1 MQKAASPLGGA
12 AKYCALPLG
21 GAQGCASMIKK
32 TGSFTGPV
40 KAWVY
45 DMKEHTE
52 QCVKRYLELAQ
63 VSSSKLHQRT
73 TPCIDDH
80 QLQASDA
87 TTKGSLEPIAS
98 RVVLKILYTARMGRP
113 DTLWSVNTL
122 ARKVTKWNKGCDK
135 RLHRL
140 IEYSET
146 SKEWVQLCFVGDN
159 VQDCWLA
166 LFVDASFAGDL
177 EDSKSTNGAYLCIV
191 GPRTFVP
198 VTWICKRQTAISHSS
213 TEAEVIS
220 LDAALRLEGIP
231 ALMLWELIMSV
242 FGSAKGTPLGAPY
255 SQRTRTRRRGHS
267 ALSSLINDIGDLDYV
282 PCTMPKSLGTGT
294 LIMFEDN
301 DAVIKQTIKG
311 RSPNMRHVARTHRVD
326 LDWLWE
332 RIRTDPGIF
341 IKYVG
346 TKEQIAD
353 MFTKGSFTA
362 DQWSKLCRL
371 AQIGKAETLA
381 K

>member
-1 MQKAASPLGGA
+1 
-12 AKYCALPLG
+12 
-21 GAQGCASMIKK
+21 
-32 TGSFTGPV
+32 
-40 KAWVY
+40 
-45 DMKEHTE
+45 MKEHTE
-52 QCVKRYLELAQ
+52 QCVERYIELAK
-63 VSSSKLHQRT
+63 VPSSKLLSRS

-80 QLQASDA
+80 QLSAADA

-140 IEYSET
+140 IEYLKT
-146 SKEWVQLCFVGDN
+146 TKDWVQLCFVGDLPE
-159 VQDCWLA
+159 DCWLA

-198 VTWICKRQTAISHSS
+198 VTWVCKRQTAISHSS

-220 LDAALRLEGIP
+220 LDAALRMEGLP
-231 ALMLWELIMSV
+231 SLMLWELIISV
-242 FGSAKGTPLGAPY
+242 FCPEKGGVQTPSLPKP
-255 SQRTRTRRRGHS
+255 TRRRQGYS
-267 ALSSLINDIGDLDYV
+267 ALSSLLHDVGDLDYV
-282 PCTMPKSLGTGT
+282 PCTIPPSRGIGKCV
-294 LIMFEDN
+294 IFEDN
-301 DAVIKQTIKG
+301 DAVIKQTVKG

-332 RIRTDPGIF
+332 RIRTDPGVYIR
-341 IKYVG
+341 YVG

-353 MFTKGSFTA
+353 MFTKGSFSA
-362 DQWSKLCRL
+362 DQWGNLLRL
-371 AQIGKAETLA
+371 AQIGDA
-381 K
+381 KSFTQ

>member
-1 MQKAASPLGGA
+1 M
-12 AKYCALPLG
+12 
-21 GAQGCASMIKK
+21 
-32 TGSFTGPV
+32 
-40 KAWVY
+40 
-45 DMKEHTE
+45 
-52 QCVKRYLELAQ
+52 
-63 VSSSKLHQRT
+63 
-73 TPCIDDH
+73 
-80 QLQASDA
+80 
-87 TTKGSLEPIAS
+87 
-98 RVVLKILYTARMGRP
+98 YTARLGRP

-140 IEYSET
+140 IEYLKT
-146 SKEWVQLCFVGDN
+146 TKDWVQLCFVGDYRK
-159 VQDCWLA
+159 DCWLA
-166 LFVDASFAGDL
+166 LVVDASFAGDL

-198 VTWICKRQTAISHSS
+198 VTWICKRQTAVSHSS

-220 LDAALRLEGIP
+220 LDAALRMEGLP
-231 ALMLWELIMSV
+231 SLLLWELIMIV
-242 FGSAKGTPLGAPY
+242 FDPNYKETFVSLQPQQPRYKKG
-255 SQRTRTRRRGHS
+255 RT
-267 ALSSLINDIGDLDYV
+267 ALSSLFSDVGNLDYV
-282 PCTMPKSLGTGT
+282 PCTLPKSLGIGKCV
-294 LIMFEDN
+294 IFEDN

-332 RIRTDPGIF
+332 RIREDPGVY

-362 DQWSKLCRL
+362 DQWGKLCRL
-371 AQIGKAETLA
+371 AQIGDVSTLS
-381 K
+381 KR